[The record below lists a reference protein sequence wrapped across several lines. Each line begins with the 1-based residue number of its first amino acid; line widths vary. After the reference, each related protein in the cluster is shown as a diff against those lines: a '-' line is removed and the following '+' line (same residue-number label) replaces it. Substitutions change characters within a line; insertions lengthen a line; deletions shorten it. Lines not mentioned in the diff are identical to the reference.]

1 MKTFLILYII
11 LINLTGFVLMGIDK
25 RRAIRRKWRIPE
37 RRLFAVAL
45 LFGSVGILT
54 GMYVFRH
61 KTKHLSFAIGI
72 PAILVVQLLALSFLY
87 SWNHQRMGS
96 PSQVVER
103 ELSLISDLDSD
114 TIQSFVSYEN
124 LTNPHLASGT
134 IGDET
139 AEAVD
144 LFFQHFTYH
153 IHNEQIEG
161 DEATV
166 SVNITNIDTRALA
179 HDLCMQLHRDSAVL
193 FPDAAASS
201 TTDYYRLLR
210 DTLSSNAYEET
221 VTTAYFHLKKEEAGW
236 TILADR
242 QLEDELVSG
251 FISYM
256 NDPHILSAADVLS
269 IHLDA
274 LGVLTDEQW
283 AEYLDIED
291 VFATYN
297 TDYYQ
302 AIDAEYVRQL
312 ADAYGY
318 EILRCDEDGDTA
330 TAVVRVTSTDMTEVL
345 SAYKEHLLAY
355 AATTRSI
362 RDDDVAVS
370 NETARL
376 LLQSLEDNTQTD
388 ATDVE
393 LTFRNN
399 GETWEVYFNTEFT
412 NALMGDISGAIETF
426 NSITHEPAP
435 EIVNPA

>member
-11 LINLTGFVLMGIDK
+11 LINLTGFLLMGIDK
-25 RRAIRRKWRIPE
+25 RRAVRRKWRIPE
-37 RRLFAVAL
+37 RRLFAVAF

-103 ELSLISDLDSD
+103 ELSLIADLDPD

-124 LTNPHLASGT
+124 LMNPHLASGA
-134 IGDET
+134 ISNET

-144 LFFQHFTYH
+144 LFFHHFTYH

-161 DEATV
+161 NEATV

-193 FPDAAASS
+193 FPDTDSS
-201 TTDYYRLLR
+201 SATDYYRLLR
-210 DTLSSNAYEET
+210 DTLSSNVYEET

-274 LGVLTDEQW
+274 LDSLTAEQW
-283 AEYLDIED
+283 AEYLEIED

-312 ADAYGY
+312 AEAYDY

-330 TAVVRVTSTDMTEVL
+330 TAVVRVTGTDMTEVL
-345 SAYKEHLLAY
+345 STYKEHLLAY

-362 RDDDVAVS
+362 RDDDIAVS

-435 EIVNPA
+435 EVVNPA

>member
-11 LINLTGFVLMGIDK
+11 FINLAGFFLMGIDK
-25 RRAIRRKWRIPE
+25 RRAVRRKWRIPE
-37 RRLFAVAL
+37 RRLFAVAF

-103 ELSLISDLDSD
+103 ELSLVADLDSD

-124 LTNPHLASGT
+124 LMNSHLSRGE
-134 IGDET
+134 IGNE
-139 AEAVD
+139 AVEAVD
-144 LFFQHFTYH
+144 LFFHHFTYH
-153 IHNEQIEG
+153 IHNEQIDH
-161 DEATV
+161 DEAVV
-166 SVNITNIDTRALA
+166 SVNITNIDMHALA
-179 HDLCMQLHRDSAVL
+179 HDLCMQLQQESAVL
-193 FPDAAASS
+193 FPDRNEAS
-201 TTDYYRLLR
+201 TADYYRLLR
-210 DTLSSNAYEET
+210 DTLQSNSYEET
-221 VTTAYFHLKKEEAGW
+221 VTTAYFHLKKEETGW
-236 TILADR
+236 IIQADS

-251 FISYM
+251 FISYI
-256 NDPHILSAADVLS
+256 NDPYILPAAEVLS
-269 IHLDA
+269 VHLDA
-274 LGVLTDEQW
+274 LGALTADQW
-283 AEYLDIED
+283 ADYLGIDD

-302 AIDAEYVRQL
+302 AIDAEYVRQI
-312 ADAYGY
+312 ADAYSY
-318 EILRCDEDGDTA
+318 EILRCSEDGDTA
-330 TAVVRVTSTDMTEVL
+330 TAVVRITSTDMTEVL
-345 SAYKEHLLAY
+345 SAYKKYLLAY

-362 RDDDVAVS
+362 RDDDIAVS

-393 LTFRNN
+393 LTFHNN
-399 GETWEVYFNTEFT
+399 GESWEIYFNTEFT
-412 NALMGDISGAIETF
+412 NALMGNISGAIEAFRSVT
-426 NSITHEPAP
+426 S
-435 EIVNPA
+435 